1 MARSKKSTTAN
12 TASKA
17 AVATVDPKAK
27 SKTQVQEVRN
37 QVTNVILDS
46 SVEMA
51 RRVVQ
56 SAVEN
61 GQITTLK
68 YLWETAGL
76 FPAGGDAEEGD
87 SDSLAKILLE
97 RMGLTT
103 DIPDEGAEDG
113 A

>member
-1 MARSKKSTTAN
+1 MAKTKSSPGAN
-12 TASKA
+12 ARKLA
-17 AVATVDPKAK
+17 ADTPDPKARTK
-27 SKTQVQEVRN
+27 EQIQEVRN
-37 QVTNVILDS
+37 RVTNVILDG
-46 SVEMA
+46 SVDMA

-56 SAVEN
+56 AVAEG

-76 FPAGGDAEEGD
+76 FPGGDESDSGE

-97 RMGLTT
+97 RMGLS
-103 DIPDEGAEDG
+103 PDMPEEDAESE